1 MENSSRR
8 ESGLTVVSHRSTRD
22 GSGRRTDRRRPPH
35 PGVFGLGGRVTALS
49 AAAGAAAALTAAPAG
64 ADPGGTGE
72 PAVTSARVDH
82 LYTEAE
88 RATEE
93 YNAVAER
100 VDDLREEVER
110 AQDDAARDQEKV
122 NRMRGALGVLASAQY
137 RSGGV
142 EPSLRLLLSEDPE
155 EYLAKAATLDR
166 INSRQ
171 AARLKVFQ
179 RATRTLEQRRTEAR
193 GKLAELRRQRE
204 LLRRH
209 RATVQRKLGA
219 AQRLLNRLSP
229 EERAARDRASRGA
242 DRSVPVG
249 TAFPS
254 PRAAAAVAAVRS
266 AVGSP
271 YAWGQAGPHAFDC
284 SGLTH
289 WAYGRAGVALPR
301 TSQGQ
306 LHAGRHVPPDQALP
320 GDLVVYRSDAGHVG
334 MYVGG
339 GQVVHAPHPGAR
351 VRHDPIGMMPIAAV
365 VRP

>member
-1 MENSSRR
+1 M
-8 ESGLTVVSHRSTRD
+8 VSHRSTRH
-22 GSGRRTDRRRPPH
+22 GAHRRADRQRAPY
-35 PGVFGLGGRVTALS
+35 PGPLGLVPRVTALS
-49 AAAGAAAALTAAPAG
+49 AAAGAAAALTAVPAG
-64 ADPGGTGE
+64 AEPGGGG
-72 PAVTSARVDH
+72 PAATSARVDR
-82 LYTEAE
+82 LYAEAE

-100 VDDLREEVER
+100 VEDLREKVER
-110 AQDDAARDQEKV
+110 AQDDAARDQDRV
-122 NRMRGALGVLASAQY
+122 NRMRDALGTLATAQY

-142 EPSLRLLLSEDPE
+142 DPSLRLLLSEDPGD
-155 EYLAKAATLDR
+155 YLAKAATLDR

-171 AARLKVFQ
+171 TAGLKAFR
-179 RATRTLEQRRTEAR
+179 RAVRALEQRRTEA
-193 GKLAELRRQRE
+193 GEKLAELSRQRE

-209 RATVQRKLGA
+209 RASVQRKLGA

-229 EERAARDRASRGA
+229 EERAARARASRGA
-242 DRSVPVG
+242 DRAG
-249 TAFPS
+249 AAGAQAPS
-254 PRAAAAVAAVRS
+254 PRAAAAVAAVVR

-284 SGLTH
+284 SGLTS
-289 WAYGRAGVALPR
+289 WAYAQAGVSLPR

-306 LHAGRHVPPDQALP
+306 LHAGRRVPPDQALP

-351 VRHDPIGMMPIAAV
+351 VRHDPVGMMPIAAV